1 MLRVREFPHFAVA
14 DCLVSV
20 AESTSVE
27 TFGEACRRAVDYLT
41 GSSTVG
47 LYLLDQHKP
56 ELIYRHHVPEGF
68 LDDYRNG
75 MAKSDALIDSVLSNG
90 RAVDGA
96 TLHGAYGWPRSV
108 AHDLLHSW
116 GFSHNMCAPL
126 RCGERIVGVF
136 YTATRHAG
144 APYTPVKRQRME
156 LLCRAASLALTNLAR
171 SGHFDRHPAGAVD
184 CIKPQPSW
192 KPEHLYRQL
201 PRRSAEVAF
210 RVCRGQTNKQIAR
223 AMGISD
229 QTVKEHITN
238 LFRRFD
244 VQNRT
249 ELVGLLLSEKSQ
261 Q

>member
-1 MLRVREFPHFAVA
+1 MLRAREFPHFAIA

-27 TFGEACRRAVDYLT
+27 AFGETCCRAVDYLT

-47 LYLLDQHKP
+47 LYLLEHHEP
-56 ELIYRHHVPEGF
+56 GLLYSHHVPEGF

-96 TLHGAYGWPRSV
+96 TLYGTYGWPRSI

-116 GFSHNMCAPL
+116 GFSYNMCAPL
-126 RCGERIVGVF
+126 RCEERIVGVF

-144 APYTPVKRQRME
+144 APYTPTKRKRME

-171 SGHFDRHPAGAVD
+171 SGQFDRHLAGSPD
-184 CIKPQPSW
+184 CIKPPPSSQ
-192 KPEHLYRQL
+192 PEHLGQQL
-201 PRRSAEVAF
+201 PRRSAEVAI

-223 AMGISD
+223 EMGISD
-229 QTVKEHITN
+229 QTVKEHVTN

-244 VQNRT
+244 AKNRT
-249 ELVGLLLSEKSQ
+249 ELVALLLSDKSKH
-261 Q
+261 